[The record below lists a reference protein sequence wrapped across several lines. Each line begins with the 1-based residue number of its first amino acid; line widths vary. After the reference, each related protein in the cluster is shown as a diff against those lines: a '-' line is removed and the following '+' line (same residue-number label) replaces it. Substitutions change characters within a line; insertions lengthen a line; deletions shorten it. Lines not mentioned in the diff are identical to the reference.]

1 MTEVYPAK
9 SKFNEPIMGPTY
21 DAFEEFVKNERDITD
36 KEDLNM
42 IKKNAQEIIKRCLFL
57 EKDNKHKS
65 QRTVLHIGEVQSG
78 KTLTMCSVIAL
89 AYDNDFF
96 ISTILTGTKNIL
108 KAQNQDRIKE
118 VLNAIDPGN
127 KKFSYYSFD
136 PNSSEP
142 KDDEQ
147 LKDQIKSLVE
157 RKKFIKKNKMIVLCM
172 LKHEKYINDISD
184 LFSSKE
190 LNVCNFPIQSLILD
204 DEADQA
210 SPNTQAR
217 KNNNKRSSTNKSIVN
232 LKQNHTKFCTYIQV
246 TATAQALLLTDK
258 NDPLSPDYVWVSSSS
273 KKYIGIK
280 NYFITE
286 SLREKFIFDIDS
298 DDIPDPSEADAEMPK
313 TLQQSIHY
321 FIVSC
326 AIAESIKLEKPLK
339 PPFTMLCHP
348 HWGKEEHKR
357 YSTWIRNY
365 INTMKSNL
373 LDSDFED
380 EVFEDLKLS
389 FNNAI
394 KNFKNTNLKFEDVKN
409 SIGEI
414 IEGGISQSII
424 NDSNPIQGN
433 LKDFWNRSNY
443 HIIIGGNCIDRGFT
457 VEGILVTYLSR
468 KPGKNS
474 DTIQQRAR
482 FCGYKKRDHFNLSR
496 LFIDSENKDF
506 FHKYIVLEEVTRN
519 GLKKNISEF
528 KPQDKAGFVLLL
540 PKPFQPTRKN
550 IHTELNI
557 GSADEWFKP
566 KFCQFLNKRKQ
577 DSNYELF
584 EELFEEFLPSF
595 KRSKIETW
603 RCFESDQ
610 LNISNLV
617 KIMTRFQAYGRDELI
632 KNIYKGIVDAFPDD
646 YPSKKNILTCLMVDA
661 ETLEY
666 PSLESFIIAKQNN
679 FKKLFMDRGFSF
691 PKYNQKIMP
700 ETNLQRGISSS
711 KKPAKWSADIDVC
724 SKDKITLQI
733 SLVNF
738 RINNKSQFN
747 ESIEIHREI
756 NSLFNNG
763 PTLAISMRFPN
774 VGRWRTFSK

>member
-9 SKFNEPIMGPTY
+9 SQFHEPIMGPTF
-21 DAFEEFVKNERDITD
+21 DAFEEFVKNERGITD
-36 KEDLNM
+36 KNSLD
-42 IKKNAQEIIKRCLFL
+42 IIRKNALEIIKRCLFRDT
-57 EKDNKHKS
+57 DNTNKS

-89 AYDNDFF
+89 AYDNNFF

-147 LKDQIKSLVE
+147 LKDQVKSLIE

-172 LKHEKYINDISD
+172 LKHEKYINDISE
-184 LFSSKE
+184 LFSEKE
-190 LNVCNFPIQSLILD
+190 LNVSNFPIQSLILD

-210 SPNTQAR
+210 SLNTQAR
-217 KNNNKRSSTNKSIVN
+217 KNTNKRSSTNLSIVN
-232 LKQNHTKFCTYIQV
+232 LKKNHSKFCTYIQV
-246 TATAQALLLTDK
+246 TATAQALLLTEKD
-258 NDPLSPDYVWVSSSS
+258 DPLSPDYIWISNSSEN
-273 KKYIGIK
+273 YIGVK
-280 NYFITE
+280 NYFLTK
-286 SLREKFIFDIDS
+286 SLRKKFIFDIDS
-298 DDIPDPSEADAEMPK
+298 DDIPDPSDSEADMPK
-313 TLQQSIHY
+313 TLQQAIHH

-326 AIAESIKLEKPLK
+326 AIAESINLDKPLK

-357 YSTWIRNY
+357 YSSWIRNY
-365 INTMKSNL
+365 LNTMKNNL
-373 LDSDFED
+373 LDSEFED
-380 EVFEDLKLS
+380 EVFEDLKIS
-389 FNNAI
+389 FDNVI
-394 KNFKNTNLKFEDVKN
+394 KNFKTINLKFENLKN

-474 DTIQQRAR
+474 DSIQQRAR
-482 FCGYKKRDHFNLSR
+482 FCGYKKEKHFNLSR
-496 LFIDSENKDF
+496 LFLDTENKDF
-506 FHKYIVLEEVTRN
+506 FHKYIVLEEVTRK
-519 GLKKNISEF
+519 GLKKNINEY
-528 KPQDKAGFVLLL
+528 KPQDKAGFVMPLV
-540 PKPFQPTRKN
+540 KPFQPTRKN
-550 IHTELNI
+550 IHPELNI
-557 GSADEWFKP
+557 GSAEEWFKP
-566 KFCQFLNKRKQ
+566 KFCQFLNKKEQ
-577 DSNYELF
+577 ESNYSLLV
-584 EELFEEFLPSF
+584 ELFEEFLPTF
-595 KRSKIETW
+595 KRSGIETW
-603 RCFESDQ
+603 RCFESHQ
-610 LNISNLV
+610 LNILDLV
-617 KIMTRFQAYGRDELI
+617 KIMSRFHAYGRDEKI
-632 KNIYKGIVDAFPDD
+632 KNIYQGIVDTFPDE
-646 YPSKKNILTCLMVDA
+646 YPSEKNILTCLMVDA
-661 ETLEY
+661 EILEY
-666 PSLESFIIAKQNN
+666 PTLEKFISAEKGN
-679 FKKLFMDRGFSF
+679 FDKLFMQRGFSF
-691 PKYNQKIMP
+691 PKDVQTNIP
-700 ETNLQRGISSS
+700 ETNLQRGVSSS

-724 SKDKITLQI
+724 SKDLITLQI

-763 PTLAISMRFPN
+763 PTLAISMRFPGL
-774 VGRWRTFSK
+774 GRWRIFSK